1 MADSFQEK
9 TEKPTD
15 KRLDD
20 AREKGKVAKSPE
32 LSSCFIILF
41 SSIFVYFTFSR
52 IFQQTYKTYMHAIQN
67 ANMDISVSNVFDTLS
82 LGLNSWLKIVV
93 PVFVLLMAVGMAANI
108 IQIGFRFS
116 PKALRFD
123 FGPMNPIKGLGKFFK
138 LRSLQELAKSLLKIV
153 ILGVISYSLIR
164 NELPAIMA
172 LPQKETAVL
181 GSYIGR
187 LAFMLALK
195 LGIVFMFLAALDY
208 FFQKWQFTKDMMM
221 TKQEVIEESKEREGN
236 PLVKSRIRSLQREF
250 SRRRMLEDVR
260 TADVIV
266 TNPTTY
272 AVALSYKAKDMA
284 APKVVAKGAGFVA
297 DKIKSIA
304 RLNGIPIME
313 NKPLAQALFFGVKIG
328 DYIPEKF
335 YLVVAEL
342 LAQVYRIRKRA
353 GL

>member
-15 KRLDD
+15 KRLED
-20 AREKGKVAKSPE
+20 AKEKGKVAKSPE

-41 SSIFVYFTFSR
+41 SSIFLYFTFTR
-52 IFQQTYKTYMHAIQN
+52 TFQETYKAYIHSIQS
-67 ANMDISVSNVFDTLS
+67 ANMDISVSNIFETLS
-82 LGLNSWLKIVV
+82 FALNSWLKIVV
-93 PVFVLLMAVGMAANI
+93 PVFVFLIVLSVSANVL
-108 IQIGFRFS
+108 QTGFRFS
-116 PKALRFD
+116 PKALKFD
-123 FGPMNPIKGLGKFFK
+123 FGTLNPIKGLGKFFS

-153 ILGVISYSLIR
+153 ILGWVSYSLIK

-172 LPQKETAVL
+172 LPQQETRV
-181 GSYIGR
+181 IGGYMGH
-187 LAFMLALK
+187 LAFTLAIK
-195 LGIVFMFLAALDY
+195 LGIVFLFLAALD
-208 FFQKWQFTKDMMM
+208 FLFQKWQFLKEMMM

-236 PLVKSRIRSLQREF
+236 PLVKSRIRSLQRQF
-250 SRRRMLEDVR
+250 SRRRMLEDVK
-260 TADVIV
+260 TADVVI

-272 AVALSYKAKDMA
+272 AVALSYKAKEMS

-304 RLNGIPIME
+304 RLHGIPIME

-342 LAQVYRIRKRA
+342 LARVFKIRKRV

>member
-1 MADSFQEK
+1 MSESFQEK

-15 KRLDD
+15 KRLED

-41 SSIFVYFTFSR
+41 SSIFLYFTFTR
-52 IFQQTYKTYMHAIQN
+52 TFQETYRTYVQAIQN
-67 ANMDISVSNVFDTLS
+67 ANIDISVSNVFDTLAFALS
-82 LGLNSWLKIVV
+82 GWLKVTI
-93 PVFVLLMAVGMAANI
+93 PVFLFLMILSISANVL
-108 IQIGFRFS
+108 QTGFRFS
-116 PKALRFD
+116 TKALKVD
-123 FGPMNPIKGLGKFFK
+123 FNAINPITGLGKFFT
-138 LRSLQELAKSLLKIV
+138 LRSLQELVKSLLKIA
-153 ILGVISYSLIR
+153 ILAWVSYSLIR

-172 LPQKETAVL
+172 LPRQDTRII
-181 GSYIGR
+181 GSFMGK
-187 LAFMLALK
+187 LAFTLAIK
-195 LGIVFMFLAALDY
+195 LGIVFFFLAALD
-208 FFQKWQFTKDMMM
+208 FMFQKWQFMKEMMM

-236 PLVKSRIRSLQREF
+236 PLVKSRIRSLQRQF
-250 SRRRMLEDVR
+250 SRRRMLEDVKK
-260 TADVIV
+260 ADVII

-272 AVALSYKAKDMA
+272 AVALSYRAKEMA

-304 RLNGIPIME
+304 RLHGIPIME

-335 YLVVAEL
+335 YVIVAEL
-342 LAQVYRIRKRA
+342 LARVYKIRKRI